1 MATIKKYIVSF
12 PSLECEQRAFEVLT
26 GTGSKFSYVGNRK
39 MEITSNQKSALEM
52 QGVPLTMHK

>member
-39 MEITSNQKSALEM
+39 MEITSNQKSALDL